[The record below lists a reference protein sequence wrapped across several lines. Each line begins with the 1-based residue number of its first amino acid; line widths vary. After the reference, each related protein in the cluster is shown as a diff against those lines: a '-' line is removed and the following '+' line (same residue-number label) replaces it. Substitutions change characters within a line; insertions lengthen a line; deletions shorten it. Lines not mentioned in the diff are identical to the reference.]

1 MYDEVRIV
9 YGPTGGRFAFL
20 SGVLDALE
28 ERLVAKGIHILDRIG
43 VSGGA
48 LSASIKASGE
58 DFTSWMS
65 TSSHLR
71 KQVEIGNGVRAN
83 IRNFMTLLTKGGMLD
98 TNKVLNNM
106 FRVIAPEPPYD
117 IPCYAIAWCSTLKR
131 GVAFNVA
138 EDLDVGLCLL
148 TSCAMPV
155 AFSPVKIHSS
165 RLPRRIQLELG
176 VSDNPRLLVFKDGG
190 LSKTFPSA
198 LAPGNQSAP
207 VIVVDIEG
215 EPPRDGSL
223 FSRVCFSVIKSKA
236 LDGVDKARERHPV
249 IVLTIPTTP
258 DLNKFAAKF
267 DLTEEEG
274 LWQYQLGLEAGRKA
288 VDKHFPL
295 SAPFPFTPIRSTVVE
310 LGSKKLEAEQSE
322 ETEENTPPS

>member
-1 MYDEVRIV
+1 MYDEVRVV

-20 SGVLDALE
+20 SGIVDALE
-28 ERLVAKGIHILDRIG
+28 ERLHAKGIRILDRIG

-58 DFTSWMS
+58 DFTSWLK
-65 TSSHLR
+65 TSSQLR
-71 KQVEIGNGVRAN
+71 KQVEIGNSFRAN
-83 IRNFMTLLTKGGMLD
+83 IRNFTALLTKGGMID
-98 TNKVLNNM
+98 ASKVLNNM
-106 FRVIAPEPPYD
+106 FRVVAPEPPYD
-117 IPCYAIAWCSTLKR
+117 VPCYAIAWCSTLKR

-165 RLPRRIQLELG
+165 RLPRRVQLELG
-176 VSDNPRLLVFKDGG
+176 VSNNPMSLVFKDGG

-198 LAPGNQSAP
+198 LAPGKQSAP
-207 VIVVDIEG
+207 VIVIDIEG

-223 FSRVCFSVIKSKA
+223 FSRICFSVIKSKA
-236 LDGVDKARERHPV
+236 LDGVREARQRHPV
-249 IVLTIPTTP
+249 TVITIPTTP
-258 DLNKFAAKF
+258 ELNKFAAKF

-274 LWQYQLGLEAGRKA
+274 LWQYWLGLEAGRKA
-288 VDKHFPL
+288 ADEYFPL
-295 SAPFPFTPIRSTVVE
+295 LEPFPFIPIRSTVVE
-310 LGSKKLEAEQSE
+310 LGSKRLEVEQSE
-322 ETEENTPPS
+322 ETIC